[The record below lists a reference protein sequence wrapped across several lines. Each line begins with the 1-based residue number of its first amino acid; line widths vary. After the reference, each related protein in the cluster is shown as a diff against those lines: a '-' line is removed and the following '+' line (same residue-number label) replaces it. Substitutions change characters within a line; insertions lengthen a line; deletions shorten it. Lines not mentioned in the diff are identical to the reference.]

1 MGKAIYALLFGLY
14 VVALAVR
21 LVFYFSAIK
30 EETLIHYAGERVVV
44 DGVIVN
50 DPEHRATSTHVNVKV
65 KTIGNDVAR
74 GILLAVLP
82 PDLVLQYGDR
92 VEVSGTLTLPVSFKT
107 DTGREFNYA
116 GYLRVE
122 GISAEIP
129 HGVLEKVSPGVWSPT
144 KFLFEAKHM
153 FEHSLEHLFPAPDG
167 SLMEGVLLGERRGL
181 PKSLNDAFIVS
192 GLVHVVVLSG
202 YNISVVSNAVLYAL
216 GFLPRVFRFS
226 FGGVLMILFAI
237 MTGGAATT
245 VRACIMGLIA
255 ILGQYLHRP
264 SAALRALVLAA
275 LGMVLWNPPTLIYD
289 PSFILSVLATF
300 GLITL
305 SPTVEKYLWFVPE
318 RFQLRS
324 IASSTL
330 SVQLFV
336 LPALLYITGILSFVA
351 LPANLLALPVV
362 PFAMLF
368 GFLAGLLGLIHP
380 LLGVPLYL
388 IAEVPLQ
395 WMIGVATLAQALPF
409 SSTTVP
415 PYPAWVAV
423 GIYIPLTL
431 AASYAYLY
439 FARK

>member
-1 MGKAIYALLFGLY
+1 
-14 VVALAVR
+14 
-21 LVFYFSAIK
+21 
-30 EETLIHYAGERVVV
+30 
-44 DGVIVN
+44 
-50 DPEHRATSTHVNVKV
+50 
-65 KTIGNDVAR
+65 
-74 GILLAVLP
+74 
-82 PDLVLQYGDR
+82 
-92 VEVSGTLTLPVSFKT
+92 
-107 DTGREFNYA
+107 
-116 GYLRVE
+116 
-122 GISAEIP
+122 
-129 HGVLEKVSPGVWSPT
+129 
-144 KFLFEAKHM
+144 
-153 FEHSLEHLFPAPDG
+153 
-167 SLMEGVLLGERRGL
+167 
-181 PKSLNDAFIVS
+181 
-192 GLVHVVVLSG
+192 
-202 YNISVVSNAVLYAL
+202 
-216 GFLPRVFRFS
+216 
-226 FGGVLMILFAI
+226 MILFAI

-255 ILGQYLHRP
+255 ILGQYLRRP

-318 RFQLRS
+318 KFQLRS

-409 SSTTVP
+409 SSTTIP
-415 PYPAWVAV
+415 PYPVWVAV

-431 AASYAYLY
+431 AASYLAYRN
-439 FARK
+439 ASR